1 MYLHKI
7 KSTLY
12 ILSMT
17 FNNLVQKN
25 CLLYVLNPQ
34 KNPFFVQSRMDFFIF
49 QHFLGH
55 NS

>member
-1 MYLHKI
+1 MYLHEI

-17 FNNLVQKN
+17 FNNLVQN
-25 CLLYVLNPQ
+25 NSLLYVLNQ
-34 KNPFFVQSRMDFFIF
+34 KNPFFVQSGMEFFIF
-49 QHFLGH
+49 QYSLGH